1 MKMTILYEFMVT
13 FDMPKELD
21 GEFVSVIPSQR
32 AVINKLMK
40 EGVVTSYALSLE
52 NSKLWII
59 MIAETELEVV
69 QIVSGFPIINKVE
82 FNISKLAFHNNA
94 NRLVPNFSEN

>member
-1 MKMTILYEFMVT
+1 MIILYEFMVA
-13 FDMPKELD
+13 FELPKKLD
-21 GEFVSVIPSQR
+21 REFVSLIPAQR
-32 AVINKLMK
+32 TVINKLMK

-52 NSKLWII
+52 NSKLWVV

-69 QIVSGFPIINKVE
+69 QLISGFPIMNKVE

>member
-1 MKMTILYEFMVT
+1 MIILYEFMVA
-13 FDMPKELD
+13 FELPKKLD
-21 GEFVSVIPSQR
+21 RDFVSLIPAQR
-32 AVINKLMK
+32 TVINKLMK

-52 NSKLWII
+52 NSKLWVV

-69 QIVSGFPIINKVE
+69 QLISGFPIMNKFE
-82 FNISKLAFHNNA
+82 CNISKLAFHNNA

>member
-1 MKMTILYEFMVT
+1 MTILYEYMVA
-13 FDMPKELD
+13 FDLPRELD
-21 GEFVSVIPSQR
+21 REFVSLIPSQR
-32 AVINKLMK
+32 VVINKLMK

-52 NSKLWII
+52 NSKLWVI

-69 QIVSGFPIINKVE
+69 QIISGFPIINKVE